1 MKRIASVR
9 AHNEIDRTIADVS
22 RDPNRAMEL
31 DLSLPGKPKLH
42 LFVVGPEAREK
53 IVAALNHEKIV
64 DKPKL
69 AS

>member
-22 RDPNRAMEL
+22 RDPNQAMEL

-42 LFVVGPEAREK
+42 LFVVGPEARKK
-53 IVAALNHEKIV
+53 IIAALGPEKSV
-64 DKPKL
+64 DKPKPV
-69 AS
+69 S